1 MTIKVPVTEISM
13 GVVEGDA
20 IVGVHTEF
28 VRGRISLPQAKKMF
42 PDHVVVGAER
52 HFKSYD
58 VDDDALAQF
67 LSEHTTQV
75 AE

>member
-1 MTIKVPVTEISM
+1 MTIKVPVTEITI

-20 IVGVHTEF
+20 IVGVHAEF

-52 HFKSYD
+52 YFKSYD
-58 VDDDALAQF
+58 VKDEAIEAFISDENNLI
-67 LSEHTTQV
+67 
-75 AE
+75 